1 VTRIGPAEIGLRL
14 TKLGHRFG
22 SRIVFTDIST
32 EAHGGQTVVI
42 VGPNGSGKSTLLK
55 IVAGLLSPSEGSAE
69 VCYGGQLLDALRR
82 RRILGYVAPDMA
94 LYAEL
99 SGAENLQFFGRLRG
113 ISLGREELVALLE
126 RVGLRGRGRDYVN
139 SYSSGM
145 RQRLK
150 YAFALLHQPPLLLL
164 DEPTA
169 NLDAQ
174 GVKMVEEVV
183 AEQRRRGL
191 TVIATN
197 EAHEVEWGDVVV
209 RLGIT

>member
-1 VTRIGPAEIGLRL
+1 MPSAGDVKVSFAGRPFGP
-14 TKLGHRFG
+14 
-22 SRIVFTDIST
+22 
-32 EAHGGQTVVI
+32 
-42 VGPNGSGKSTLLK
+42 
-55 IVAGLLSPSEGSAE
+55 VA
-69 VCYGGQLLDALRR
+69 R
-82 RRILGYVAPDMA
+82 RRILGYVSPDMA

-126 RVGLRGRGRDYVN
+126 RVGLRGRGRDYVGN
-139 SYSSGM
+139 YSSGM

-150 YAFALLHQPPLLLL
+150 YAFALLHRPPLLLL

-174 GVKMVEEVV
+174 GVEMVESVV
-183 AEQRRRGL
+183 AEQRDRGL

-197 EAHEVEWGDVVV
+197 EACEVEWGDVVV
-209 RLGIT
+209 RLGSA